1 MRHRKS
7 GRRLGRTSAHR
18 KAMYRNMVTSLMV
31 HGRIKT
37 TEAKAKEL
45 RRIADRVITMGKRVP
60 PSSLDNLSGEELKA
74 AQARR
79 LHFIRRAR
87 RWINDKDAL
96 ERLFGEYAERY
107 KQRPGGYTRILKAGF
122 RSGDQAPM
130 ALIELVGDYDPSQ
143 AKVRAPKV
151 EEAAASTAEEAPAEE
166 APAEEAAVAE
176 EAVAE
181 AAPAEEA
188 PAEEA
193 PAEEAAE
200 EAPAE
205 EAAEEAPAEEAAEEA
220 PAEEAAEEAPAEEA
234 PAEEKPSEE

>member
-7 GRRLGRTSAHR
+7 GRRLGRNSSHR

-87 RWINDKDAL
+87 RWINDKEAL

-107 KQRPGGYTRILKAGF
+107 KQRPGGYTRILKVGF

-130 ALIELVGDYDPSQ
+130 AMIELVGDYDPSQ
-143 AKVRAPKV
+143 AKVRAPKEEEAV
-151 EEAAASTAEEAPAEE
+151 VEAAAEAPAEAPAAEEPAAEEPAAEAAE
-166 APAEEAAVAE
+166 APAAE
-176 EAVAE
+176 E
-181 AAPAEEA
+181 P
-188 PAEEA
+188 
-193 PAEEAAE
+193 AAE
-200 EAPAE
+200 EP
-205 EAAEEAPAEEAAEEA
+205 AAEEPAAEE
-220 PAEEAAEEAPAEEA
+220 PAAEEPAAEEPA
-234 PAEEKPSEE
+234 AEEEETAE

>member
-7 GRRLGRTSAHR
+7 GRRLGRNSAHR

-60 PSSLDNLSGEELKA
+60 PSSLESLSGEELKA

-87 RWINDKDAL
+87 RWVNDKEAL

-107 KQRPGGYTRILKAGF
+107 KQRPGGYTRILKVGF
-122 RSGDQAPM
+122 RNGDQAPM
-130 ALIELVGDYDPSQ
+130 ALIELVGDFDPSQ
-143 AKVRAPKV
+143 AKVRKTDKDDDALDAAPV
-151 EEAAASTAEEAPAEE
+151 AAAAEEAAAEEV
-166 APAEEAAVAE
+166 PAEEAAAE
-176 EAVAE
+176 EV
-181 AAPAEEA
+181 PAEEA
-188 PAEEA
+188 
-193 PAEEAAE
+193 AAE

-205 EAAEEAPAEEAAEEA
+205 EALAEDAPAEEVAS
-220 PAEEAAEEAPAEEA
+220 
-234 PAEEKPSEE
+234 SEE

>member
-107 KQRPGGYTRILKAGF
+107 KQRPGGYTRILKVGF

-130 ALIELVGDYDPSQ
+130 ALIELVGDFDPSQ

-151 EEAAASTAEEAPAEE
+151 EEA
-166 APAEEAAVAE
+166 V
-176 EAVAE
+176 E

-193 PAEEAAE
+193 PAEEA
-200 EAPAE
+200 P
-205 EAAEEAPAEEAAEEA
+205 
-220 PAEEAAEEAPAEEA
+220 AEEAPAEEA
-234 PAEEKPSEE
+234 PAEEAPAEEAPAEKAAE

>member
-7 GRRLGRTSAHR
+7 GRRLGRNSAHR

-45 RRIADRVITMGKRVP
+45 RRIADRIITMGKRVP
-60 PSSLDNLSGEELKA
+60 PSTLDNLSGEELKA

-87 RWINDKDAL
+87 RWINDKEAL

-107 KQRPGGYTRILKAGF
+107 KQRPGGYTRILKVGF
-122 RSGDQAPM
+122 RAGDQAPM

-143 AKVRAPKV
+143 AKVRASKDEAPPV
-151 EEAAASTAEEAPAEE
+151 VEAAAEEPVAEEPAAEEPAAEEPAAEEPAAEEPAAEEPAAEEPAAEADTPAEE
-166 APAEEAAVAE
+166 
-176 EAVAE
+176 
-181 AAPAEEA
+181 
-188 PAEEA
+188 
-193 PAEEAAE
+193 
-200 EAPAE
+200 
-205 EAAEEAPAEEAAEEA
+205 
-220 PAEEAAEEAPAEEA
+220 
-234 PAEEKPSEE
+234 

>member
-7 GRRLGRTSAHR
+7 GRRLGRNSAHR

-45 RRIADRVITMGKRVP
+45 RRIADKIITMGKRVP
-60 PSSLDNLSGEELKA
+60 PSSLDSLSGEQLKA

-87 RWINDKDAL
+87 RWVNNPEAL

-107 KQRPGGYTRILKAGF
+107 KLRPGGYTRILKVGF

-130 ALIELVGDYDPSQ
+130 ALIELVGDYDPST
-143 AKVRAPKV
+143 AKVRAPKKEAAPEAAAEEAPV
-151 EEAAASTAEEAPAEE
+151 EEAAAEEAPVEE
-166 APAEEAAVAE
+166 
-176 EAVAE
+176 
-181 AAPAEEA
+181 
-188 PAEEA
+188 
-193 PAEEAAE
+193 
-200 EAPAE
+200 
-205 EAAEEAPAEEAAEEA
+205 
-220 PAEEAAEEAPAEEA
+220 
-234 PAEEKPSEE
+234 

>member
-7 GRRLGRTSAHR
+7 GRRLGRNSAHR

-60 PSSLDNLSGEELKA
+60 PSTLDNLSGEELKA

-107 KQRPGGYTRILKAGF
+107 KQRPGGYTRILKVGF
-122 RSGDQAPM
+122 RAGDQAPM
-130 ALIELVGDYDPSQ
+130 AMIELVGDYDPSQ
-143 AKVRAPKV
+143 AKVRAPK
-151 EEAAASTAEEAPAEE
+151 EGRACGGSCRCRRACC
-166 APAEEAAVAE
+166 
-176 EAVAE
+176 
-181 AAPAEEA
+181 
-188 PAEEA
+188 
-193 PAEEAAE
+193 
-200 EAPAE
+200 
-205 EAAEEAPAEEAAEEA
+205 
-220 PAEEAAEEAPAEEA
+220 
-234 PAEEKPSEE
+234 

>member
-1 MRHRKS
+1 
-7 GRRLGRTSAHR
+7 
-18 KAMYRNMVTSLMV
+18 MYRNMVTSLMV

-87 RWINDKDAL
+87 RWVNDKEAL

-107 KQRPGGYTRILKAGF
+107 KQRPGGYTRILKVGY

-130 ALIELVGDYDPSQ
+130 AMIELVGDFDPSQ
-143 AKVRAPKV
+143 VKVRAPKQEAAPVAEAASEEAAV
-151 EEAAASTAEEAPAEE
+151 EEAASEEAAVEEAASEEAASEEAAVEEAASEEAAVEEAAVEEAAVEEPAAEEPAAEE
-166 APAEEAAVAE
+166 PAAEEPAAEEPAAEEPAAEEAA
-176 EAVAE
+176 
-181 AAPAEEA
+181 
-188 PAEEA
+188 
-193 PAEEAAE
+193 
-200 EAPAE
+200 
-205 EAAEEAPAEEAAEEA
+205 
-220 PAEEAAEEAPAEEA
+220 
-234 PAEEKPSEE
+234 SEE

>member
-1 MRHRKS
+1 
-7 GRRLGRTSAHR
+7 
-18 KAMYRNMVTSLMV
+18 MYRNMVTSLMV

-107 KQRPGGYTRILKAGF
+107 KQRPGGYTRILKVGF

-130 ALIELVGDYDPSQ
+130 ALIELVGDFDPSQ

-151 EEAAASTAEEAPAEE
+151 ED
-166 APAEEAAVAE
+166 AV
-176 EAVAE
+176 E

-193 PAEEAAE
+193 PAEEA
-200 EAPAE
+200 P
-205 EAAEEAPAEEAAEEA
+205 
-220 PAEEAAEEAPAEEA
+220 AEEAPAEEA
-234 PAEEKPSEE
+234 PAEEAPAEEAPAEEAPAEKAAE